1 MQAFYVNGV
10 CAGSKSF
17 TIVPFQR
24 LRWTR
29 NRPSVALS
37 SCYAFKSMR
46 GMNSPVR
53 GLIKP
58 TGEIN
63 PTVREL
69 INPRG
74 NINRPIRGLI
84 IFLSLLL
91 KAACA
96 RRLLGNF
103 GTPFFVHSFE
113 IEREGEELCAS
124 RAHRFHIRQHLMVF
138 QGAAPLAVEH
148 VQQAE
153 HEFEFGLHFEEGQV
167 GIAA

>member
-1 MQAFYVNGV
+1 
-10 CAGSKSF
+10 
-17 TIVPFQR
+17 
-24 LRWTR
+24 
-29 NRPSVALS
+29 
-37 SCYAFKSMR
+37 MR
-46 GMNSPVR
+46 GMNPPVR

-63 PTVREL
+63 PPVREL

-74 NINRPIRGLI
+74 NINCPIRGLI

-96 RRLLGNF
+96 RRLLGDF
-103 GTPFFVHSFE
+103 STPFFVHSFE

-124 RAHRFHIRQHLMVF
+124 RMHRFHIRQHLMVF

>member
-1 MQAFYVNGV
+1 
-10 CAGSKSF
+10 
-17 TIVPFQR
+17 
-24 LRWTR
+24 
-29 NRPSVALS
+29 
-37 SCYAFKSMR
+37 
-46 GMNSPVR
+46 MNPPVR

-63 PTVREL
+63 SQVREL
-69 INPRG
+69 INPQE

-96 RRLLGNF
+96 RKLLGNF

-113 IEREGEELCAS
+113 IERKGEELCAS

-153 HEFEFGLHFEEGQV
+153 HEFEFGLHFEERQV

>member
-1 MQAFYVNGV
+1 MDKKSPICGAFFMLCVQIHAWN
-10 CAGSKSF
+10 A
-17 TIVPFQR
+17 P
-24 LRWTR
+24 
-29 NRPSVALS
+29 
-37 SCYAFKSMR
+37 
-46 GMNSPVR
+46 PVH

-63 PTVREL
+63 PTVRGL
-69 INPRG
+69 TNPRG
-74 NINRPIRGLI
+74 NINRPICGLI

-91 KAACA
+91 KTACA
-96 RRLLGNF
+96 RRLLRDF

-113 IEREGEELCAS
+113 IKREGEELCAS

-153 HEFEFGLHFEEGQV
+153 HEFEFGLHFEERQV

>member
-24 LRWTR
+24 RRWTR
-29 NRPSVALS
+29 NRPSVTLS
-37 SCYAFKSMR
+37 SCYAFKSIR
-46 GMNSPVR
+46 GMNP
-53 GLIKP
+53 P
-58 TGEIN
+58 
-63 PTVREL
+63 VREL

-74 NINRPIRGLI
+74 NINCPIRGLI

-91 KAACA
+91 KAARA
-96 RRLLGNF
+96 RRLLGDF
-103 GTPFFVHSFE
+103 GTPFFVRSFE
-113 IEREGEELCAS
+113 IKREGEELCAS

-153 HEFEFGLHFEEGQV
+153 HEFEFGLHFEER
-167 GIAA
+167 

>member
-17 TIVPFQR
+17 TIAPFQCR
-24 LRWTR
+24 RWTR

-37 SCYAFKSMR
+37 SCYTFKSMR

-63 PTVREL
+63 PTVRGL
-69 INPRG
+69 TNPRG

-84 IFLSLLL
+84 IFLSLLF

-103 GTPFFVHSFE
+103 GTPFLVRSFE
-113 IEREGEELCAS
+113 IKREGEELCAS
-124 RAHRFHIRQHLMVF
+124 RAHRLHIGQHLMVF
-138 QGAAPLAVEH
+138 
-148 VQQAE
+148 
-153 HEFEFGLHFEEGQV
+153 
-167 GIAA
+167 

>member
-17 TIVPFQR
+17 TIAPFQCR
-24 LRWTR
+24 RWTR

-37 SCYAFKSMR
+37 SCYTFKSMR

-53 GLIKP
+53 GL
-58 TGEIN
+58 T
-63 PTVREL
+63 
-69 INPRG
+69 NPRG

-84 IFLSLLL
+84 IFLSLLF

-103 GTPFFVHSFE
+103 GTPFLVRSFE
-113 IEREGEELCAS
+113 IKREGEELCAS

>member
-17 TIVPFQR
+17 TIAPFQR
-24 LRWTR
+24 RRWTR

-46 GMNSPVR
+46 GMNPPVR
-53 GLIKP
+53 GL
-58 TGEIN
+58 T
-63 PTVREL
+63 
-69 INPRG
+69 NPRG
-74 NINRPIRGLI
+74 NINRPICGLI

-103 GTPFFVHSFE
+103 GTPFLVRSFE
-113 IEREGEELCAS
+113 IKHEGEELCAG

-153 HEFEFGLHFEEGQV
+153 HEFEFGLHFEERQV

>member
-1 MQAFYVNGV
+1 MNKKSPICGAFFMLCVQIHAWNEPSGSWVNKTNG
-10 CAGSKSF
+10 
-17 TIVPFQR
+17 
-24 LRWTR
+24 R
-29 NRPSVALS
+29 NNPTA
-37 SCYAFKSMR
+37 
-46 GMNSPVR
+46 R
-53 GLIKP
+53 GL
-58 TGEIN
+58 T
-63 PTVREL
+63 
-69 INPRG
+69 NPRG

-96 RRLLGNF
+96 RRLLGDF

-113 IEREGEELCAS
+113 IERESEELCAG

-148 VQQAE
+148 IQQAE
-153 HEFEFGLHFEEGQV
+153 HEFEFGLHFEERQV